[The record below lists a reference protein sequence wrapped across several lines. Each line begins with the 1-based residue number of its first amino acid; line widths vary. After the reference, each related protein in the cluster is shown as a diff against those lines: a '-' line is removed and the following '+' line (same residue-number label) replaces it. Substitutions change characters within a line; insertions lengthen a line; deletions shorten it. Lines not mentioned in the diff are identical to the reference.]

1 MSAPSIEIEGL
12 VMVALRDHPRG
23 ASAPQLAAE
32 TGHPRQSV
40 RKVLDRLI
48 ASNRVEVDDA
58 GWPVRY
64 HATELGSEWTGWWCS
79 QPKET

>member
-1 MSAPSIEIEGL
+1 MSAPSIEFEGL
-12 VMVALRDHPRG
+12 VMTALAKHPHG
-23 ASAPQLAAE
+23 ASAPQLASD
-32 TGHPRQSV
+32 TGHPRQSI

-48 ASNRVEVDDA
+48 AAHRVEVDDS

-64 HATELGSEWTGWWCS
+64 HATDLGSEWTDWWCS